1 MKKNQK
7 KILLAGMLGVLILAG
22 SVGGYEHY
30 QKKQEAMQLI
40 QEHKAEEEARQA
52 EEEAR
57 KAEEERKARR
67 IKELEQEAQNIASA
81 LEKASTDNILCS
93 DMPQA
98 VEAAK
103 AAKKSCKAF
112 LKEHKD
118 EEEELLSS
126 SKRLLSDVKDAA
138 DAILAMQSIDE
149 TIATIYNSQDGS
161 VAMSTSKNDKIFRD
175 VQKEI
180 WKLPKKYTKKLEQYN
195 TTISK
200 ISEAWNYTNDEW
212 NYETSTLKV
221 SVEPKKTSYTNYWVC
236 HIQTF
241 STQQLCS
248 ALCGGTYGNPRAKT
262 SAEVAEHNGVIGI
275 NGSGF
280 SYSSGEPAPGKSMIK
295 DGKIYNDTY
304 SNGNIMCVTQDGG
317 MFTAIAGM
325 TVEDMLNRGV
335 RDTYCFG
342 PTLVENGKA
351 YEITSAFQQTYR
363 YQRTAVG
370 MVNPG
375 DYYILIVD
383 GKGSGGSQGM
393 TYEEMQKTFL
403 DLDCQYAYNLDGG
416 GSTTLVFK
424 GRIINSLTDGN
435 ERPCADIL
443 YFIDAG
449 DGGEGDDIVIHE
461 DEAMLKPPSSK

>member
-1 MKKNQK
+1 MKKDKK
-7 KILLAGMLGVLILAG
+7 KILLAGIVSVLILAG
-22 SVGGYEHY
+22 SVGGYSHY
-30 QKKQEAMQLI
+30 QEVKKAQQLLQEQKKQE
-40 QEHKAEEEARQA
+40 EKRQA
-52 EEEAR
+52 EEKQ
-57 KAEEERKARR
+57 KAER
-67 IKELEQEAQNIASA
+67 IAGLEQEAQDIISV
-81 LEKASTDNILCS
+81 LEEVNTDEILCS
-93 DMPQA
+93 DITSA
-98 VEAAK
+98 SKTARSV
-103 AAKKSCKAF
+103 KKEIKAF
-112 LKEHKD
+112 TKSHQD
-118 EEEELLSS
+118 EEKELLSS
-126 SKRLLSDVKDAA
+126 SLKMLETAKEDANTILS
-138 DAILAMQSIDE
+138 MQSIDK
-149 TIATIYNSQDGS
+149 TMASIYNSQDGS
-161 VAMSTSKNDKIFRD
+161 VAMSTSKNHKIFRD

-221 SVEPKKTSYTNYWVC
+221 SVEPQKTSYTNYWVC

>member
-1 MKKNQK
+1 MKKDK
-7 KILLAGMLGVLILAG
+7 KTLLLVGIAGVLILAG
-22 SVGGYEHY
+22 SVGAYNHY
-30 QKKQEAMQLI
+30 QEVQETQRIL
-40 QEHKAEEEARQA
+40 QEEKEQEERQ
-52 EEEAR
+52 R
-57 KAEEERKARR
+57 AEEERRTRKIA
-67 IKELEQEAQNIASA
+67 ELEQEAKSILSS
-81 LEKASTDNILCS
+81 LEDASTDEILCS
-93 DMPQA
+93 DMTRA
-98 VEAAK
+98 VK
-103 AAKKSCKAF
+103 AAKTAK
-112 LKEHKD
+112 KEIKVFTKKHQN
-118 EEEELLSS
+118 EEEDLLSS
-126 SKRLLSDVKDAA
+126 SLNILDTAKEAA
-138 DAILAMQSIDE
+138 NAILSMQSIDE
-149 TIATIYNSQDGS
+149 TIASIYDSQDGS

-180 WKLPKKYTKKLEQYN
+180 WKLPDSHPKKLEQYN
-195 TTISK
+195 TAISK

-221 SVEPKKTSYTNYWVC
+221 SVKPKKTSYTKYWIC

-241 STQQLCS
+241 STQQLSS

-262 SAEVAEHNGVIGI
+262 SKEVADHNGVIGI

-375 DYYILIVD
+375 DYYILVVD

-393 TYEEMQKTFL
+393 TYEEMQKVFL
-403 DLDCQYAYNLDGG
+403 DLNCQYAYNLDGG

-449 DGGEGDDIVIHE
+449 DGGEGDDIVVHE